1 MYRNREF
8 KHRTFL
14 ESFTNSCK
22 GLGYIIRHERNARRM
37 ILLAIGALM
46 LGTIFHLSVTEWSI
60 VMLTIGMVICCE
72 IINTL
77 VEYLAD
83 LFRRKYDNRIKVLKD
98 MASAAPLFA
107 STIALIVAA
116 LIFLPK
122 IVESFKY

>member
-8 KHRTFL
+8 KHRNFMD
-14 ESFTNSCK
+14 SFNNSRK
-22 GLGYIIRHERNARRM
+22 GLSYIIRHERNARRM
-37 ILLAIGALM
+37 IALAIGALI
-46 LGTIFHLSVTEWSI
+46 LAAILRISITELAI

-72 IINTL
+72 IVNTL

-83 LFRRKYDNRIKVLKD
+83 LFRHKYDNRIKVLKD

-107 STIALIVAA
+107 SIIALIIAG

-122 IVESFKY
+122 IFINAQG